1 MKPRSDARTQAAAAQ
16 AVERVLRAE
25 HDAEASI
32 AQAREHAREQLE
44 AARED
49 ALAIVNRAAE
59 RLAAWQRRHADALE
73 RRLAALRDAA
83 AASEQARHAP
93 DPAAIADAV
102 DRVAARLTGIDD
114 VDR

>member
-32 AQAREHAREQLE
+32 ALAREHAQQRLE

-59 RLAAWQRRHADALE
+59 RIAGWQRRHAQALE

-83 AASEQARHAP
+83 AASEQARRAP
-93 DPAAIADAV
+93 DAAAIADAV
-102 DRVAARLTGIDD
+102 DRVAARLTGAGD